1 MSARGASETYA
12 LAVRYAWREL
22 RGGLKGFR
30 IFIACLVLGVA
41 AIAGVGTLSSSIAE
55 GLRSNGQLILGGDV
69 DVRLTSRPAT
79 EPEEA
84 WLKDQGEVSE
94 IQILR
99 AMVRAVSNDKRLLSE
114 LKAVDDLYP
123 LYGNLTLGEAVE
135 NTAGKDHQDLLAS
148 SDGQYG
154 ALVEGTLLDR
164 LSVKTG
170 DILQIGTLPVV
181 IRAVILREP
190 DKASQGMS
198 LGPRVIISGD
208 ALKKT
213 GLIQPGSLVRYHYRL
228 DLKEDSDIASFRE
241 LAKTDL
247 PDAGWRITDS
257 SNGAPGV
264 RRFVERVAM
273 FLTLVGLTALIVGGV
288 GVGNAIRAYLD
299 GKIETIATLKC
310 LGASSSFIF
319 RVHYLQVMALALV
332 GSVAGLVL
340 GFGGAL
346 LSSQFLATAL
356 PVPAIVTF
364 QAGPLLLATAYGLLT
379 ATLFAIWPLAR
390 ARETPAAS
398 LFRDVVARRR
408 WPRPVYLVLIAL
420 TFITLV
426 ALAIL
431 TVEEQIFAVG
441 FVIAASAIFLILMGV
456 GSLVQMVARHVP
468 RSRIPTLRL
477 AIANLHRPGSA
488 TASVILSMGLGLTLF
503 VTVALIEGNLR
514 EQVQDQLPEN
524 APAFFFI
531 DIQNSQL
538 DQFVSA
544 AEGIEG
550 VSDVNYVP
558 NLRGRIVKVNGVPAS
573 QVQVA
578 SDVKWVL
585 RGDRGLTYSKEVP
598 ANATLVEGEWW
609 PEDYQGKPLIS
620 MDQEAAVGMGIGIG
634 DSLTVN
640 VMGREITA
648 EIANLR
654 EIDWSTLAINFVLVF
669 DQNTLAAAPHSLLA
683 TAKAQD
689 EAEASLFRAITTNFP
704 NISVVR
710 MKEALQAISRILE
723 QLSSAVTATASITL
737 VAGVLV
743 LAGAFAAGHRKRVY
757 DAVILKVLGATRR
770 DIFKTFL
777 LEYALLGFVTSV
789 IAAAAG
795 YTAAYMVITDIL
807 EAKWINLPWTVAG
820 TIVISVGVTVL
831 FGLLGSWRALGEKA
845 APILRSD

>member
-1 MSARGASETYA
+1 MSVAANEPFS
-12 LAVRYAWREL
+12 LAARYAFREL

-30 IFIACLVLGVA
+30 IFIACLILGVA
-41 AIAGVGTLSSSIAE
+41 AIAGVGTLSSSITE
-55 GLRSNGQLILGGDV
+55 GLRSNGQVILGGDV
-69 DVRLTSRPAT
+69 DIRLTSRAT
-79 EPEEA
+79 TDTEA
-84 WLKDQGEVSE
+84 KWLQDQGTVSE
-94 IQILR
+94 LQILR
-99 AMVRAVSNDKRLLSE
+99 AMVRAPSTDQRLLSE
-114 LKAVDDLYP
+114 LKAVDTLYP
-123 LYGNLTLGEAVE
+123 LYGTLEL
-135 NTAGKDHQDLLAS
+135 AGKSPGEVHPSLKPNVE
-148 SDGQYG
+148 GRYG
-154 ALVEGTLLDR
+154 ALVEATLLDR
-164 LSVKTG
+164 LKVKTG

-181 IRAVILREP
+181 IQAVITKEP

-198 LGPRVIISGD
+198 LGPRVIISTE
-208 ALKKT
+208 ALTKT
-213 GLIQPGSLVRYHYRL
+213 GLIQPGSLIRYHYRL
-228 DLKEDSDIASFRE
+228 TLNDGLSIKEFRE
-241 LAKTDL
+241 KVKTDL

-310 LGASSSFIF
+310 LGASSDFIF
-319 RVHYLQVMALALV
+319 RVHYLQVMALALI
-332 GSVAGLVL
+332 GSVAGLVF

-346 LSSQFLATAL
+346 IASQFLATAL

-364 QAGPLLLATAYGLLT
+364 QAGPLLLASAYGLLT

-398 LFRDVVARRR
+398 LFRDVVAQRR
-408 WPRPVYLVLIAL
+408 WPRPGYLFLILITFLAL
-420 TFITLV
+420 I

-431 TVEEQIFAVG
+431 TVEEQIFAVA
-441 FVIAASAIFLILMGV
+441 FVIAAITIFVLLMGV
-456 GSLVQMVARHVP
+456 GFVIQAVARHAP

-477 AIANLHRPGSA
+477 AIANLHRPGAA

-538 DQFVSA
+538 DQFVGTASA
-544 AEGIEG
+544 IDG
-550 VSDVNYVP
+550 VRDVNHVP
-558 NLRGRIVKVNGVPAS
+558 NLRGRIVKINNIPAS
-573 QVQVA
+573 QVAVA
-578 SDVKWVL
+578 SEVKWVL
-585 RGDRGLTYSKEVP
+585 RGDRGLTYSATIP
-598 ANATLVEGEWW
+598 ANATIVEGKWW
-609 PEDYQGKPLIS
+609 PEDYAGKPLIS
-620 MDQEAAVGMGIGIG
+620 MDQEAAAGMGIGIG
-634 DSLTVN
+634 DTLTVN

-669 DQNTLAAAPHSLLA
+669 DQNTLSAAPHSLLA
-683 TAKAQD
+683 TAKATD
-689 EAEASLFRAITTNFP
+689 EAESDLFRAITTDFP

-737 VAGVLV
+737 VAGILV

-757 DAVILKVLGATRR
+757 DAVILKVLGATRG

-777 LEYALLGFVTSV
+777 LEYALLGLVTSV

-795 YTAAYMVITDIL
+795 WGAAYLVIVDVL
-807 EAKWINLPWTVAG
+807 EAKWINLPWTVFG
-820 TIVISVGVTVL
+820 TIVVSVGVTIL

-845 APILRSD
+845 APVLRSD